1 MGNVDALKTLVCAYI
16 SIRLHCTSK
25 CYVFVSK
32 TVSFF
37 VIAGVKT
44 KYFRMASFSSIEE
57 RCHFARINRLLIDVT
72 GDIMRNELKLHIPCT
87 SLKGTIASCMNRSV
101 LAKAKTFQ
109 AQIDRVHVEGYK
121 ELDLSFLYTLL
132 RNLCPMITPP
142 SGGWDITRKQTSS
155 GQKRPTSPL
164 SGHSFP
170 LPSEQ
175 NHGDDIE
182 RIHLTRNDIDHAAS
196 ASLTEQEIKF
206 YWYNLADVC
215 QRMDTRHAMFRSQY
229 TTLLK
234 LLETCPIDDLS
245 VLDTITDNRGMTY
258 LMHFVVFLLA

>member
-1 MGNVDALKTLVCAYI
+1 MLRICVED
-16 SIRLHCTSK
+16 
-25 CYVFVSK
+25 CYFF
-32 TVSFF
+32 FF

-44 KYFRMASFSSIEE
+44 KYFSSIEE

-87 SLKGTIASCMNRSV
+87 LLKGKIASCMNRSV

-132 RNLCPMITPP
+132 RNLCPLTPP

-206 YWYNLADVC
+206 YWYNLAVVC

-234 LLETCPIDDLS
+234 LLETCPMDDLS

-258 LMHFVVFLLA
+258 LMHYVVFLLA